1 LRLSH
6 QQNGLSHA
14 PLVTAVVPVFNK
26 VDTVYRS
33 IASVCN
39 QTYER
44 LEILVVDD
52 GSQDSSV
59 NEVKRIRDHRIRII
73 TQSNQGQ
80 SAARNRGIEL
90 ASGKFIAFLDADD
103 TWDSDH
109 LESLISLAEKF
120 PDAGLFASAYRT
132 KNRSGR
138 YTELVVCTHEKGRN
152 GVVLPDYFK
161 LAARAPVVWVGA
173 VMIPKKVFDQ
183 IGGFLVGEHRG
194 GDREMWARIASA
206 YSVAY
211 VPTVSVTYD
220 CAAVGRE
227 STKLR
232 RLQRPPMLDGPSQQ
246 VMAYGPVG
254 QATLKSIRQYR
265 NKVLYGYISRAI
277 VVNNKTEARMA
288 LRQTIVIDFPSAV
301 QFIWLHIVCFFPS
314 GISRLVI
321 RVIGSRFFFFLKKP
335 WLRLHG
341 IHLSKVSST
350 Y

>member
-6 QQNGLSHA
+6 QQNGFSHT
-14 PLVTAVVPVFNK
+14 PLVTVVVPLFNK
-26 VDTVYRS
+26 VETVYRS

-52 GSQDSSV
+52 GSEDHSV
-59 NEVKRIRDHRIRII
+59 EEVKRIRDRRIRII
-73 TQSNQGQ
+73 TQINQGQ

-90 ASGKFIAFLDADD
+90 ASGRFIAFLDADD
-103 TWDSDH
+103 TWDSNH
-109 LESLISLAEKF
+109 LELLMSLAEKF

-138 YTELVVCTHEKGRN
+138 YTELTVRTHEEGRN
-152 GVVLPDYFK
+152 GVVLPDYFR

-173 VMIPKKVFDQ
+173 IMVPKRVFDDV
-183 IGGFLVGEHRG
+183 GDFMVGEHRG

-206 YSVAY
+206 HSVAY

-232 RLQRPPMLDGPSQQ
+232 KLQWPPLVKLLDEAIKQIGARQQ
-246 VMAYGPVG
+246 KQLRQM
-254 QATLKSIRQYR
+254 RQYR
-265 NKVLYGYISRAI
+265 NKALFGYVSRAI
-277 VVNNKTEARMA
+277 VNRDKATALCA
-288 LRQTIVIDFPSAV
+288 LREVEFLDCQSISYA
-301 QFIWLHIVCFFPS
+301 IWLRLLILSPV
-314 GISRLVI
+314 GIARLI
-321 RVIGSRFFFFLKKP
+321 FRLAGSRVFFLVKRV

-341 IHLSKVSST
+341 VDFRLVRSN
-350 Y
+350 